1 MDQVLCFHALKEGF
15 CTPCP
20 VVRNKIQLLMQVK
33 NIVVNNPFAIVLQFE
48 PSSGPVDG
56 GTRVTIHGHNFG
68 TDAPHV
74 KDFSASVKVALVDCV
89 IEYRNESRS
98 VKNLNDIKL

>member
-1 MDQVLCFHALKEGF
+1 M
-15 CTPCP
+15 
-20 VVRNKIQLLMQVK
+20 
-33 NIVVNNPFAIVLQFE
+33 LQFE

-74 KDFSASVKVALVDCV
+74 KDFSASVKVALVDCA
-89 IEYRNESRS
+89 IEFRNESRS
-98 VKNLNDIKL
+98 V

>member
-1 MDQVLCFHALKEGF
+1 M
-15 CTPCP
+15 P
-20 VVRNKIQLLMQVK
+20 
-33 NIVVNNPFAIVLQFE
+33 IVSQFE

-68 TDAPHV
+68 TAAPHV

-89 IEYRNESRS
+89 IEYRNESRYILYFYILIHLTKWIPLS
-98 VKNLNDIKL
+98 FKDKRTLFYHSCLQNPVVHFF